1 MKICVLQPDYSASNV
16 DYGNWDPY
24 RDLSTQLAGHTV
36 DHVALDKRFTFR
48 DLKAL
53 STKGYDIFL
62 NLCEGYPEWD
72 VPGVDVVDSLE
83 RLNLPFTGPSSTYY
97 DVPKT
102 LMKYVA
108 YAAGV
113 KTPAHVLVTD
123 DTPADTESAAL
134 RYPLFV
140 KAAHAGDSRGI
151 DARSLVHDR
160 VALDA
165 QVAAMHAEF
174 GDVLVEEYIAGRELT
189 VLVVAS
195 PDPLGDP
202 IALTPVEYVFPTAIK
217 FKTYANKTSDLHP
230 SANIPVLDE
239 ALAAR
244 TKDAAIRV
252 FRGFEAVG
260 YARMDFRVDAAGEL
274 YFLEVN
280 FTCSVFYANG
290 YEGSADYIL
299 KYDPMG
305 QTGFVERIIAEGLA
319 RHARRQ
325 NPYVMRGNAI
335 AGYGIFATRD
345 VAAGEV
351 VFKGEERANRIATA
365 RHVRNSWRTD
375 DQKIFRQ
382 YAYPLSDE
390 VFLLWEPDPA
400 NWAPQNHSCDPNTA
414 FDGLNVV
421 ALRAI
426 SRDAELTL
434 DYGAFLSDQSE
445 PFTCHCNAAA
455 CRRTIAGTKGNSV
468 TMREQGASK
477 ARKKTASK
485 ARKEGAS
492 TD

>member
-1 MKICVLQPDYSASNV
+1 MLQPDYSASDV
-16 DYGNWDPY
+16 DYGNWDAC
-24 RDLSTQLAGHTV
+24 RDLSTMLKGHAV
-36 DHVALDKRFTFR
+36 DHVTLDKRFTFR

-108 YAAGV
+108 YTAGV
-113 KTPAHVLVTD
+113 RTPAHVLVTD
-123 DTPADTESAAL
+123 DTPVDIDSAGL

-140 KAAHAGDSRGI
+140 KPAHAGDSRGI

-160 VALDA
+160 AALDV
-165 QVAAMHAEF
+165 QVAAMQAEF
-174 GDVLVEEYIAGRELT
+174 RDVLVEEYIAGREVT

-195 PDPLGDP
+195 PDAQGDP
-202 IALTPVEYVFPTAIK
+202 IALTPVEYIFPTPIK
-217 FKTYANKTSDLHP
+217 YKTYANKTSELHP

-244 TKDAAIRV
+244 AKDAAIRV

-260 YARMDFRVDAAGEL
+260 YGRMDFRVDSAGEL

-299 KYDPMG
+299 QYDPIG
-305 QTGFVERIIAEGLA
+305 QAGFAEQIIAEGIA
-319 RHARRQ
+319 RHRRRQ
-325 NPYVMRGNAI
+325 RSYVMRGNAI

-345 VAAGEV
+345 MAAGEV
-351 VFKGEERANRIATA
+351 VFKGEERSNRIATA
-365 RHVRNSWRTD
+365 RHVRNTWRTD

-400 NWAPQNHSCDPNTA
+400 NWAPQNHSCEPNTA

-421 ALRAI
+421 ALRDVA
-426 SRDAELTL
+426 RDAELTL

-445 PFTCHCNAAA
+445 PFTCHCGAPS
-455 CRRTIAGTKGNSV
+455 CRGTVRGTTGNSV
-468 TMREQGASK
+468 TALEHRLK
-477 ARKKTASK
+477 
-485 ARKEGAS
+485 
-492 TD
+492 